1 MSTPL
6 KAAPACGKIT
16 PLQERNVTMTHP
28 IKLVAL
34 VVASTLAVVAV
45 PAAAQSEDERIM
57 REGSTPVGGTDT
69 PPPETEEE
77 ELDEQVFYSGMG
89 IAQVESDFD
98 NLDKAFNL
106 DVTLGFRIP
115 TVKWLG
121 LEIDIGQTIIP
132 GEYREPRPGQMA
144 GPPCIGPNTP
154 PGCGTPAVPAE
165 SGARDPER
173 DEFAMQALGI
183 GLAFKSTGRFY
194 VLGKYGYRY
203 LNTSNE
209 TINEQDR
216 STQGFAAGGGYR
228 WGKGLSGVELTY
240 KELGESVDQ
249 IGLTFFARI
258 NRR

>member
-1 MSTPL
+1 MSHPIRL
-6 KAAPACGKIT
+6 AALIVAAALAVAAAPA
-16 PLQERNVTMTHP
+16 V
-28 IKLVAL
+28 
-34 VVASTLAVVAV
+34 
-45 PAAAQSEDERIM
+45 AQSEDERIM

-69 PPPETEEE
+69 PPPESEEE

-89 IAQVESDFD
+89 IGQVETDFD

-132 GEYREPRPGQMA
+132 GEYRDPRPAQPA
-144 GPPCIGPNTP
+144 GPSCSPVPT
-154 PGCGTPAVPAE
+154 PGCGTPAQPAE
-165 SGARDPER
+165 NGASDPED

-203 LNTSNE
+203 INTSNE

-216 STQGFAAGGGYR
+216 STQGFAVGGGYR
-228 WGKGLSGVELTY
+228 WGKGLSGVELSY

-249 IGLTFFARI
+249 IGLTFFARL

>member
-1 MSTPL
+1 MSQATRL
-6 KAAPACGKIT
+6 IVLLAAAAIG
-16 PLQERNVTMTHP
+16 
-28 IKLVAL
+28 
-34 VVASTLAVVAV
+34 LAGT

-89 IAQVESDFD
+89 ISQVETDFG
-98 NLDKAFNL
+98 NLGKAFNL

-121 LEIDIGQTIIP
+121 LEIDIGQTVIP
-132 GEYREPRPGQMA
+132 GEYREPRSAQPAQ
-144 GPPCIGPNTP
+144 PI
-154 PGCGTPAVPAE
+154 GCGTVLNPCTTPAQPAE
-165 SGARDPER
+165 EGADDPEQ

-203 LNTSNE
+203 MNTSNE
-209 TINEQDR
+209 TINEGDR
-216 STQGFAAGGGYR
+216 SSQGFGAGVGYR

-249 IGLTFFARI
+249 IGLTFFARL

>member
-1 MSTPL
+1 MIHPTRL
-6 KAAPACGKIT
+6 AALIMAAVLAVAAAP
-16 PLQERNVTMTHP
+16 V
-28 IKLVAL
+28 
-34 VVASTLAVVAV
+34 
-45 PAAAQSEDERIM
+45 AAQSDDERIM

-69 PPPETEEE
+69 PPPESEEE

-89 IAQVESDFD
+89 IGMVETDFD

-132 GEYREPRPGQMA
+132 GEYREPRPAQPA
-144 GPPCIGPNTP
+144 QPI
-154 PGCGTPAVPAE
+154 GCGTVLNPCTTPAQPAE
-165 SGARDPER
+165 EGADDPER

-183 GLAFKSTGRFY
+183 GVVFKSTGRFY

-203 LNTSNE
+203 VNTSNE
-209 TINEQDR
+209 TINELDR
-216 STQGFAAGGGYR
+216 STTGFAVGGGYR
-228 WGKGLSGVELTY
+228 WGKGLSGVEISY

-249 IGLTFFARI
+249 IGLTFFARL